1 MKLQLQALKDFIG
14 KYRFAFQEA
23 WAHRAEYAPLI
34 RKPHEAEFL
43 PASLALQETPVHPT
57 PRVFMW
63 VIMLFVLLA
72 VLWSIF
78 GRIDVVAVASGKL
91 VPDSRS
97 KIIQPM
103 EVAAIKAIHVR
114 DGQLVKA
121 GNVLVELDS
130 TVTDADIERLEQ
142 EKTSAE
148 LEALRFGA
156 LLAAHAEFEKESN
169 VKKRSSIIPQLINSN
184 LSIDQEKM
192 QSELQ
197 WAIGEFDAY
206 KARLLQFNA
215 SLNRREADKRA
226 IESVVKKHQETLPI
240 TRQRET
246 DYQNLLDKKFIAKH
260 EYLELKTALIEQERD
275 LIAQEERLAEIKAS
289 YTETLREKNQYTAET
304 KRLWLDKLNEASQ
317 NKNVLVQD
325 VIKAKSRGQYMTLTA
340 PVDGVVQQLS
350 VHTLNGV
357 VTPAQALMVIVP
369 QDGPIEVEAFLPNKD
384 VGFVKEN
391 MPVEVK
397 LETFSFT
404 KYGTVDG
411 EVISVSSDAIQ
422 DEKLGLVFGVRV
434 RLKENTIMI
443 DGRTVN
449 LTPGMAATV
458 EVKTTQRRVIE
469 YFLDPF
475 LRHTNESLRER

>member
-1 MKLQLQALKDFIG
+1 MKLQLQALKDFIE
-14 KYRFAFQEA
+14 KYRFAFNEA
-23 WAHRAEYAPLI
+23 WSRRAEYAPLI
-34 RKPHEAEFL
+34 RQPHEAEFL

-63 VIMLFVLLA
+63 LIMLFVVLA

-78 GRIDVVAVASGKL
+78 GRMDVVAVANGKL

-114 DGQLVKA
+114 DGQIVNA
-121 GNVLVELDS
+121 GDVLVELDA

-142 EKTSAE
+142 EKISAE
-148 LEALRFGA
+148 LEAIRFDA
-156 LLAAHAEFEKESN
+156 LLTAHTSFGKESN
-169 VKKRSSIIPQLINSN
+169 SKKLDAITPQLNNPQSK
-184 LSIDQEKM
+184 IDQSKIE
-192 QSELQ
+192 SELQ

-226 IESVVKKHQETLPI
+226 IEAVVKKHQETLPI
-240 TRQRET
+240 TRQREA

-260 EYLELKTALIEQERD
+260 EYLELKTVLIEQERD
-275 LIAQEERLAEIKAS
+275 LIAQQERLAEIKAS
-289 YTETLREKNQYTAET
+289 YIETLREKNQYIAET
-304 KRLWLDKLNEASQ
+304 KRLWLDKLNEAVQ
-317 NKNVLVQD
+317 KRDVLIQD

-340 PVDGVVQQLS
+340 PVDGIVQQLS

-357 VTPAQALMVIVP
+357 VTPAQTLMVIVP

-384 VGFVKEN
+384 VGFVKDG

-404 KYGTVDG
+404 KYGTVAGD
-411 EVISVSSDAIQ
+411 VISVSSDAIQ
-422 DEKLGLVFGVRV
+422 DEKLGLVFSLRV
-434 RLKENTIMI
+434 RLKENSII
-443 DGRTVN
+443 VDGRDVN

-458 EVKTTQRRVIE
+458 EIKTTQRRVIE

>member
-1 MKLQLQALKDFIG
+1 MKLQLQVLKDFIE
-14 KYRFAFQEA
+14 KYRFAFQDA
-23 WAHRAEYAPLI
+23 WSHRNEFAPLI

-57 PRVFMW
+57 PRIFMW
-63 VIMLFVLLA
+63 LIMLFVLLA
-72 VLWSIF
+72 ILWATL

-114 DGQLVKA
+114 DGLVVKA
-121 GNVLVELDS
+121 GDILVELDA

-142 EKTSAE
+142 ERISAE
-148 LEALRFGA
+148 LDTMRFNA
-156 LLAAHAEFEKESN
+156 LLVAHAVFQKEADI
-169 VKKRSSIIPQLINSN
+169 KKLQLVVPQLMSSDLTITQKK
-184 LSIDQEKM
+184 IE
-192 QSELQ
+192 SESQ

-215 SLNRREADKRA
+215 SLNRRQADQRATEAM
-226 IESVVKKHQETLPI
+226 VKKHQETLPI
-240 TRQRET
+240 TRQREA
-246 DYQNLLDKKFIAKH
+246 DYQNLLSKKFIAKH
-260 EYLELKTALIEQERD
+260 EYLELKTTLIEQERD
-275 LIAQEERLAEIKAS
+275 LVAQEERLAEIKAS
-289 YTETLREKNQYTAET
+289 YMETLREKYQYIAEA

-317 NKNVLVQD
+317 KRDSLIQD
-325 VIKAKSRGQYMTLTA
+325 LIKAKSRGEYMTLTA

-350 VHTLNGV
+350 VHTLNGI
-357 VTPAQALMVIVP
+357 VTPAQSLMVIVP
-369 QDGPIEVEAFLPNKD
+369 QNGPIEVEAFLPNKD
-384 VGFVKEN
+384 VGFVKEQ

-411 EVISVSSDAIQ
+411 EVVSISSDAIQ
-422 DEKLGLVFGVRV
+422 DEKLGLVFSVRV
-434 RLKENTIMI
+434 RLKDNAIMV
-443 DGRTVN
+443 DGRKVN

-458 EVKTTQRRVIE
+458 EIKTTQRRVIE

-475 LRHTNESLRER
+475 LRHTEESLRER